1 MSHFVVWIDGNE
13 ARVFSFGAQTF
24 DESTVPS
31 LRYHHVHRHPKDQQ
45 TRTHNHPDDEPRFF
59 REVGAALAGE
69 GRILVVGPSVTK
81 LRFLR
86 YAQEHDRALESRI
99 AGIETVDH
107 PTDRQIVAYARD
119 YFELEVARTS

>member
-1 MSHFVVWIDGNE
+1 MNIW
-13 ARVFSFGAQTF
+13 Q
-24 DESTVPS
+24 
-31 LRYHHVHRHPKDQQ
+31 
-45 TRTHNHPDDEPRFF
+45 
-59 REVGAALAGE
+59 E

-107 PTDRQIVAYARD
+107 PTDRQIVAYARN
-119 YFELEVARTS
+119 YFELAMARTR